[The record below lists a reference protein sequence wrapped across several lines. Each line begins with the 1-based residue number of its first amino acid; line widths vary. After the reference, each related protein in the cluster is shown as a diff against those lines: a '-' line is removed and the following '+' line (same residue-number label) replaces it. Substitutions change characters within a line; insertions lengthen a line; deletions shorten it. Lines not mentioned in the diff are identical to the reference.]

1 MMPFTGSAAQLE
13 IPDINK
19 NGIKNSPR
27 KDHPDFKM
35 MPFYKT
41 LFSDLVSPVQK
52 NFIISFI
59 FSSIYLLVYNFQ
71 VTDL

>member
-19 NGIKNSPR
+19 NGIKNSPG

-35 MPFYKT
+35 MPFSKT
-41 LFSDLVSPVQK
+41 LSSDPGPPVQY
-52 NFIISFI
+52 NFMI
-59 FSSIYLLVYNFQ
+59 FLVYNLLCLLVYDFL

>member
-19 NGIKNSPR
+19 NGIKNSPG

-35 MPFYKT
+35 MPFSKT
-41 LFSDLVSPVQK
+41 LSSDPGPPVQ
-52 NFIISFI
+52 
-59 FSSIYLLVYNFQ
+59 
-71 VTDL
+71 